1 MLLYEVLLLL
11 LMVMTVF
18 LVCGRLYEIKFKL
31 LKIYRAVARL
41 KGTES
46 RILEALEGVLHIHTL
61 SVQPMNTDLYT
72 AIGFLKTRCW
82 R

>member
-1 MLLYEVLLLL
+1 MDDDDDDC
-11 LMVMTVF
+11 VF
-18 LVCGRLYEIKFKL
+18 GVWQTLYEIKFKL
-31 LKIYRAVARL
+31 LKIYRAVTRL
-41 KGTES
+41 KGTEP